1 MPYDSGAGQK
11 TKRLHRAFGSASLL
25 LPGVHGLLFPMIEL
39 FVSVSM
45 AFAATTIFVFQFGY
59 WKEPKIY
66 GGFFAIVT
74 AADWYATTH
83 YLPEGVIHP
92 ILGII
97 CLFIGMLVI
106 TFNELINIV
115 SRGDARR
122 NEVGDE

>member
-1 MPYDSGAGQK
+1 VPVNLGAGLSTGQGW
-11 TKRLHRAFGSASLL
+11 KRRAAAILL
-25 LPGVHGLLFPMIEL
+25 LMIEL
-39 FVSVSM
+39 FVSASI

-66 GGFFAIVT
+66 GGFFGVVT
-74 AADWYATTH
+74 AADWYATTNF
-83 YLPEGVIHP
+83 LPEGVIHP

-115 SRGDARR
+115 ARGDAKRNDMEEERR
-122 NEVGDE
+122 DSDQ